1 MSFLS
6 IQIKRLLTIKSRTR
20 KGEALNLWILRTL
33 TWIVFVLFTLTL
45 CSPDLTASKPERS
58 KETKKIAAGE
68 RYKAS
73 RVHEFFL
80 GKDYRALW
88 ITPLET
94 EVLDLRT
101 FAGGLHPVKRVGGT
115 QTLGLA
121 MKGEDGRDYTFRG
134 IDKDPTQFLP
144 PSFMDTLA
152 ARIIQDQTAAAHPA
166 GPLLVPP
173 IAEAVGLLHSEPKF
187 VFLPDDPALGEFQK
201 EFGGALGT
209 IEVFPTV
216 PPGMKTGSY
225 GATEILDSMEMWER
239 LVADPENR
247 VDSRQYLQA
256 RLVDLLIGDWDRHRF
271 QWRWAKI
278 PGKPRWQPIPQ
289 DRDQAFVSYEG
300 ILLSWVRFRFP
311 QLVKFTGSIP
321 AMEGLTWNGWEI
333 DRWILTDLGW
343 PAWKEI
349 ATAVESR
356 VTDDVIETAVKRMPP
371 EYYDVNG
378 PKLASTLKKRRD
390 KLLDAAERYYKH
402 LAARVDIHGTN
413 RDERAKIQHFD
424 EGSVEVRL
432 GLVEEDQ
439 TDGDPYYRRKF
450 SPQET
455 QEVRIYL
462 HEGDDRAVS
471 KGRGTGA
478 IKVRVIGGA
487 GQDVVDDSKGGGIHF
502 FDAEGQNRLI
512 EGPGSKYDARPY
524 KKRVEFPE
532 EPWAKERD
540 WGRHTAPV
548 FSLAFSS
555 DFGFLLGGGIS
566 TTSYGFRKYPHSAQ
580 HTISGGFAIGAM
592 SFLVDYRGEFR
603 RLNSP
608 LFGTLTAQVSGIEF
622 LRFYGFGNETTSD
635 RKDDFYKIKQAQISL
650 FPALN
655 LEFAPYFELFIG
667 PEIKYA
673 NSNLDEDTLLGQTNP
688 YGADEFG
695 QVGLR
700 LGLACD
706 TRIPTDFASPGIRLL
721 AEVFYYPEIWDA
733 ERPFGSVQGEVS
745 VYLPYSRHLTLALRA
760 GGKKVFGTYP
770 FHESAFI
777 GGSSTVRGFRRG
789 RFAGDAALYGNAEL
803 RLILGKA
810 VILIPGEYG
819 IFGLTDIGRVY
830 LDGEISKKW
839 HTAYG
844 GGFFFSVLDLSTVFS
859 LAVAASE
866 EKTSV
871 YFKAGFSF

>member
-1 MSFLS
+1 MKN
-6 IQIKRLLTIKSRTR
+6 ILTIESRKR
-20 KGEALNLWILRTL
+20 KGKASYFRVHQIL
-33 TWIVFVLFTLTL
+33 TWTGIVLFSLTL
-45 CSPDLTASKPERS
+45 CSLNLGASDSGGS
-58 KETKKIAAGE
+58 KQTKKVAAGI

-73 RVHEFFL
+73 SLHEFFL
-80 GKDYRALW
+80 GGDYRDLW
-88 ITPLET
+88 ITPVEA
-94 EVLDLRT
+94 EVLDLKT
-101 FAGGLHPVKRVGGT
+101 FAGGLRPVKRIGGM

-144 PSFMDTLA
+144 PSFMGTLA

-166 GPLLVPP
+166 GALLVPP
-173 IAEAVGLLHSEPKF
+173 IAEAVALLHSEPEF
-187 VFLPDDPALGEFQK
+187 VVLPDDPALGEFQQ
-201 EFGGALGT
+201 EFGGVLGT

-216 PPGMKTGSY
+216 APGAETGCF
-225 GATEILDSMEMWER
+225 GATEILGSMEMWER
-239 LVADPENR
+239 LLADPENR
-247 VDSRQYLQA
+247 IDSRQFLRA
-256 RLVDLLIGDWDRHRF
+256 RLVDILIGDWDRHRF

-278 PGKPRWQPIPQ
+278 PGKPRWQPIPE
-289 DRDQAFVSYEG
+289 DRDQAFASYEG
-300 ILLSWVRFRFP
+300 LLLSLIRFRFP
-311 QLVKFTGSIP
+311 QLVKLTDSIP
-321 AMEGLTWNGWEI
+321 GMEGLTWNGREI
-333 DRWILTDLGW
+333 DRWVLTDLEW
-343 PAWKEI
+343 QAWKEI

-356 VTDDVIETAVKRMPP
+356 VTDEVIDTAVKRMPT
-371 EYYDVNG
+371 EFYDVNG

-402 LAARVDIHGTN
+402 LAAQVDIHGTN
-413 RDERAKIQHFD
+413 RDEAAKIRHFD
-424 EGSVEVRL
+424 DGSVEVRL
-432 GLVEEDQ
+432 ALVEDDQ
-439 TDGDPYYRRKF
+439 TEGDTYYWRKF
-450 SPQET
+450 SPKET
-455 QEVRIYL
+455 QEIRIYL
-462 HEGDDRAVS
+462 HEGDDLAVS
-471 KGRGTGA
+471 EGRGTGT

-487 GQDVVDDSKGGGIHF
+487 GRDVIDDSKGGGIHF

-524 KKRVEFPE
+524 KKTVKFPE

-540 WGRHTAPV
+540 WGSLTAPI
-548 FSLAFSS
+548 FSSAFSS
-555 DFGFLLGGGIS
+555 DFGFLLGGGIT

-580 HTISGGFAIGAM
+580 HTVSGGFAVGAM

-608 LFGTLTAQVSGIEF
+608 LFGTLSAQVSGIEF

-635 RKDDFYKIKQAQISL
+635 EKDDFYKIKQAQISL

-655 LEFAPYFELFIG
+655 LNLAPYFEFFIG

-700 LGLACD
+700 LGLTCD

-721 AEVFYYPEIWDA
+721 AEGFYYPEVWDA
-733 ERPFGSVQGEVS
+733 ERPFGGVRSEVS
-745 VYLPYSRHLTLALRA
+745 IYLPYSRRLTLALRA

-789 RFAGDAALYGNAEL
+789 RFAGDAALFGNAEI

-810 VILIPGEYG
+810 VLLIPGEYG
-819 IFGLTDIGRVY
+819 VFGLADIGRVY

-844 GGFFFSVLDLSTVFS
+844 GGFFFSILDLSTVFS